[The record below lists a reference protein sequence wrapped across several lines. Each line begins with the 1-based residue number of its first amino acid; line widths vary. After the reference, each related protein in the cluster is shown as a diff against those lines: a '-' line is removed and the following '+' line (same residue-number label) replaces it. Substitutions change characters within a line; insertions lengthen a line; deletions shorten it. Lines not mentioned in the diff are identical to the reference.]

1 LKKEGEMPGDNNQ
14 QQNQQQGQQGQGQQ
28 GQGQQGQT
36 QQQGQQN
43 QSQQQQAVKSWDE
56 IYKALPEDQRK
67 AYDEHVQGL
76 NNTVKATREERNGLQ
91 EQLKAL
97 LPKAEKGSELEK
109 ALNDALVKLDIADK
123 RSNFIEEAVKPEI
136 GCHNLKAAYALA
148 QADPDKYFK
157 RNGAAD
163 WEALKADAPELFGPK
178 VPDGNGGD
186 GTNNGGKPTNMND
199 LIRNAAQ

>member
-1 LKKEGEMPGDNNQ
+1 MPEDNNQ
-14 QQNQQQGQQGQGQQ
+14 QQNQQQGQQGQQQ
-28 GQGQQGQT
+28 GQGQQGQS
-36 QQQGQQN
+36 QQHNQQN

-109 ALNDALVKLDIADK
+109 ALNDALVKLDAADK

-148 QADPDKYFK
+148 LSEPEKYFK
-157 RNGAAD
+157 RSGATD
-163 WEALKADAPELFGPK
+163 WETLKKDAPELFGPIT
-178 VPDGNGGD
+178 PDGSGGE
-186 GTNNGGKPTNMND
+186 GTNNDGKPLSMNE
-199 LIRNAAQ
+199 LIRAKAQGR